1 MAVKEIRDK
10 WDTMRMLVKCLPGW
24 WELPESCRVDFGKAL
39 MSDLDIFSEN
49 GLQVMRRWH
58 EQVVVPRMARG
69 EKELAAAKPRRGH
82 SRQGQCYAY

>member
-39 MSDLDIFSEN
+39 TSDLDIFSEN
-49 GLQVMRRWH
+49 GLQVMWRWH
-58 EQVVVPRMARG
+58 EKVVVPRMARRA
-69 EKELAAAKPRRGH
+69 KELAAVKPRRGH